1 MFGVESKTSGYLIRE
16 EIQKEKLRCRARR
29 RAWSFER
36 KLEERNGSELTRE
49 CWEKVKKI
57 FTEGRQAQNRKGKEK
72 DFFVERGLRI
82 KEVEKRREEGGIYEP
97 GKESQK

>member
-1 MFGVESKTSGYLIRE
+1 M
-16 EIQKEKLRCRARR
+16 RCRAGR

-57 FTEGRQAQNRKGKEK
+57 FTEGRQAQNRKGKGK
-72 DFFVERGLRI
+72 YFFVERGLRI
-82 KEVEKRREEGGIYEP
+82 EVEKRREEGHM
-97 GKESQK
+97 

>member
-1 MFGVESKTSGYLIRE
+1 M
-16 EIQKEKLRCRARR
+16 RCRAGR

-57 FTEGRQAQNRKGKEK
+57 FTEGRQAQNRKGKGK
-72 DFFVERGLRI
+72 YFFVERGLRI
-82 KEVEKRREEGGIYEP
+82 EEVEKRREEGGIREP
-97 GKESQK
+97 GKKRVAKVKKWEKIRVEV

>member
-1 MFGVESKTSGYLIRE
+1 M
-16 EIQKEKLRCRARR
+16 RCRAGR

-36 KLEERNGSELTRE
+36 KLEERNESELTRE

-57 FTEGRQAQNRKGKEK
+57 FTEGRQAQNRKGKGK

-82 KEVEKRREEGGIYEP
+82 EVEKRREKGGICEP
-97 GKESQK
+97 GKKRVAKVKKMGKDTSRGLINGTK